1 MPDSFLKKRALAYA
15 DDEILYTSTCKRR
28 YFEKG
33 SPCVSPMPAPLELP
47 EGTLHQINGTE
58 ITHNNTDDILPD
70 TCIPKS
76 DMDYALQFKQSVE
89 IMIWKEFYENGK
101 KDGYFSIYATPA
113 SLKKK
118 SLMKKTSQYYLLP
131 QYQS

>member
-89 IMIWKEFYENGK
+89 IMIWKECYENGK
-101 KDGYFSIYATPA
+101 KDGYFSIYATRA
-113 SLKKK
+113 SLKRAFYKK
-118 SLMKKTSQYYLLP
+118 KP
-131 QYQS
+131 NEEN